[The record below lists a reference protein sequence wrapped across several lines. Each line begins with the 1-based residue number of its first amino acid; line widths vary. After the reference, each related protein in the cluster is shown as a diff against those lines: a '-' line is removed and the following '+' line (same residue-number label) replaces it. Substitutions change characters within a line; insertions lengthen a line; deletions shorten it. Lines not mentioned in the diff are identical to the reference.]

1 MRHDYDHDHETWRRR
16 RRRAAT
22 GLALSLLLAA
32 CADSSPFPV
41 GDDRGGDTTADAA
54 DLAEVGPDVP
64 ADDTA
69 EDPGPDA
76 VPDAVS
82 DASPDSDAAG
92 DVAGDADLADEP
104 DLDPTAFV
112 FATDPPS
119 AYDRV
124 DRAGMP
130 LVATIG
136 ISSQDAYNQADP
148 SDDEGGEFLSEL
160 GDNFEALLV
169 TLQDDLVDVD
179 SCADFA
185 ESPADPEFL
194 VDCLAQLVP
203 YLVPDAIGLD
213 TTEPTSFPNGR
224 TLADPAVDITLALL
238 TLDVVAGASA
248 SEGECFGA
256 PCTATSWVGRL
267 GPVAN
272 DVPFSGEFPY
282 LAAPAYAFADEEPD
296 GYAAVDRAGVPGLA
310 PLFITSLDAY
320 NQATPADDVD
330 GTFTTQIVA
339 QLEALHVGLADDFA
353 EARFATC
360 ATVERADDVTEVT
373 LDDCLLQLEALLI
386 PDALK
391 LDVAEDSAFPN
402 GRTLE
407 DPALDVLL
415 GVTLLDVR
423 FGGSTTAGTC
433 GIGNC
438 SPTTLVGAN
447 PTENDSAFG
456 AAFPYLAPAH

>member
-1 MRHDYDHDHETWRRR
+1 MRKHQQR
-16 RRRAAT
+16 RRRAT
-22 GLALSLLLAA
+22 GILALSLLLAA
-32 CADSSPFPV
+32 CADSSPLPV
-41 GDDRGGDTTADAA
+41 GEDRGGDTADTAVDSA

-64 ADDTA
+64 TEDTA
-69 EDPGPDA
+69 EDPAPDA
-76 VPDAVS
+76 VPDTSS
-82 DASPDSDAAG
+82 DADAAR
-92 DVAGDADLADEP
+92 DALSDADLVDEP
-104 DLDPTAFV
+104 DADPTAFV

-119 AYDRV
+119 SYDRV

-148 SDDEGGEFLSEL
+148 SDDEAGEFLSEL
-160 GDNFEALLV
+160 GDNFESFLV
-169 TLQDDLVDVD
+169 TLQDDLVDID
-179 SCADFA
+179 SCADYA

-203 YLVPDAIGLD
+203 YLVPDALGID
-213 TTEPTSFPNGR
+213 TTAPAGFPNGR
-224 TLADPAVDITLALL
+224 ALADPAVDITLALL

-248 SEGECFGA
+248 SEGECFDA

-272 DVPFSGEFPY
+272 DAPFSDEFPY
-282 LAAPAYAFADEEPD
+282 LAPPAYDFATDAPD
-296 GYAAVDRAGVPGLA
+296 AYAAVDRAGVPGLA

-320 NQATPADDVD
+320 NQADPADDAE
-330 GTFTTQIVA
+330 GAFTEQIVA
-339 QLEALHVGLADDFA
+339 QLEALHTALADDFA
-353 EARFATC
+353 DARFATC
-360 ATVERADDVTEVT
+360 ATVERADDVSEVT

-391 LDVAEDSAFPN
+391 LDVAEDAAFPN
-402 GRTLE
+402 GRALE

-415 GVTLLDVR
+415 ALTLLDVR

-438 SPTTLVGAN
+438 SPMTLVGAN
-447 PTENDSAFG
+447 PTENDSAF
-456 AAFPYLAPAH
+456 ADAFPYLAPAH